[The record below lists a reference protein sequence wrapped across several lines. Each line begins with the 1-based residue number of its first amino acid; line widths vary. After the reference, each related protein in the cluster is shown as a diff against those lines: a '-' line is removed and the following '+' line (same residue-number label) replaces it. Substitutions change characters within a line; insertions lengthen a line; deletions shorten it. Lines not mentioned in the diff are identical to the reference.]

1 MRYAT
6 SLCDVAILPSYSA
19 DPFLRQATGLLRYAR
34 CALNHTDW
42 PQYEALATA
51 AIRAVQA
58 RRLAPPEA
66 LQFVTTR
73 LCQQLRNQVCIVE

>member
-1 MRYAT
+1 MRR
-6 SLCDVAILPSYSA
+6 LCVMWRYCHRLVPT
-19 DPFLRQATGLLRYAR
+19 PFLLQARGLLRYAR
-34 CALNHTDW
+34 FAPNHTDW
-42 PQYEALATA
+42 PQYEALVTE

-73 LCQQLRNQVCIVE
+73 LCQQLHNQVCIVE

>member
-6 SLCDVAILPSYSA
+6 SLCDVAVLPSYSA

-42 PQYEALATA
+42 PQYEAIVTA